1 MIFIKLLKVPQD
13 DINVIYMYIS
23 FFKTFLIL
31 PPSQKKEFTSALQG
45 HCAAVRCCLFVFIMC
60 QRTIY
65 MNVEW
70 INVFRFR
77 IKLFDKG
84 IVLWRSTKNPDGLW
98 KLMCTDTLK
107 VQSVRYISIYES
119 LFFFNLAEITHSPN
133 KSLGKHSSLRN
144 FFRQS
149 ELN

>member
-31 PPSQKKEFTSALQG
+31 PPPPKKVY
-45 HCAAVRCCLFVFIMC
+45 VRFARSLRRGSLLSVRVYNVSTNYIHVCWVDICC
-60 QRTIY
+60 
-65 MNVEW
+65 W
-70 INVFRFR
+70 FR

-84 IVLWRSTKNPDGLW
+84 IVLWRSTKNRRS
-98 KLMCTDTLK
+98 LK
-107 VQSVRYISIYES
+107 IDVHWYAQSTIGEIHLNIWE
-119 LFFFNLAEITHSPN
+119 LTFFFNLAEITHSPN

>member
-84 IVLWRSTKNPDGLW
+84 IVLWRSTKKPRRS
-98 KLMCTDTLK
+98 LK
-107 VQSVRYISIYES
+107 IDVHWYAQSTIGEIHFNIWELTFFSIS
-119 LFFFNLAEITHSPN
+119 LHSPN